1 MHYAPILAHAD
12 VGRAPDREDVVKT
25 DAGTCKPGSCGARLS
40 LLSSSLIVLL
50 LIALPCVV
58 GSCPEHQRARQFD
71 STRAASCSR
80 GRSVQGDAYDQVLGL
95 ATNFF
100 LTGMPTAP
108 NGMKLYYSESY
119 ANHTDPLTG
128 AGWPHNPAGLY
139 SMLTDS
145 GLLYYAYSGNVA
157 MANLVRD
164 VLTFDLDHGL
174 TPSTWNWPGVPFA
187 SGDSGALTY
196 QGAQVRQLHG
206 SGGRRRRHRARQG
219 RRDRR
224 RVPEVLRV
232 QRSRPLPG
240 RGGEGGRRS
249 GEPRSNRQR
258 HAVPLAV
265 SRLRADERR
274 SRAVQR
280 ARDLGDCSCST
291 S

>member
-1 MHYAPILAHAD
+1 MGPA
-12 VGRAPDREDVVKT
+12 GR
-25 DAGTCKPGSCGARLS
+25 RLW

-50 LIALPCVV
+50 LIPLPSSSAHAQSLNGHAV
-58 GSCPEHQRARQFD
+58 RLD
-71 STRAASCSR
+71 AS
-80 GRSVQGDAYDQVLGL
+80 GKLLAWPLVQGDAYDQVLGL

-100 LTGMPTAP
+100 LNGVPTAP

-164 VLTFDLDHGL
+164 VLTYRPRSRADAVDLELARRRVRQRRLRRAHL
-174 TPSTWNWPGVPFA
+174 SRCA
-187 SGDSGALTY
+187 
-196 QGAQVRQLHG
+196 VRQLRG
-206 SGGRRRRHRARQG
+206 SGGWRRRHRARQG

-240 RGGEGGRRS
+240 RGGEGG
-249 GEPRSNRQR
+249 
-258 HAVPLAV
+258 
-265 SRLRADERR
+265 
-274 SRAVQR
+274 
-280 ARDLGDCSCST
+280 
-291 S
+291 